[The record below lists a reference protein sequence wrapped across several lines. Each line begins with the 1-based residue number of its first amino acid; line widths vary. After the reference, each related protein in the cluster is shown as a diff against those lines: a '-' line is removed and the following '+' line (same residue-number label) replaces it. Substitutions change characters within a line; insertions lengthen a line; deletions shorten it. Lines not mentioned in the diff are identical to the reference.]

1 MTKINH
7 VAYSWSMIQLQTTLA
22 GESQDAPLFV
32 DATAI
37 EWGAK
42 RKSEPIYGLGGQ
54 SRGRGFGNIEYS
66 ASIELSYL
74 AQVQLRSKSA
84 DGTLMG
90 LGQFDLM
97 ISWVNDFAEN
107 VTSEVVTLS
116 ECYFTESGM
125 SAKQDDTSVTR
136 EFDLHPYRIFT
147 NASKQTSW
155 SNELYAK

>member
-22 GESQDAPLFV
+22 GESQDSPIFV
-32 DATAI
+32 DCTAI
-37 EWGAK
+37 EWEAK

-74 AQVQLRSKSA
+74 AQVQLRMKS
-84 DGTLMG
+84 DDNTLMG

-97 ISWVNDFAEN
+97 ISWVNDFAQN
-107 VTSEVVTLS
+107 VTTEVVTLS
-116 ECYFTESGM
+116 ECYFSESGM
-125 SAKQDDTSVTR
+125 SAKQDDTSITR
-136 EFDLHPYRIFT
+136 SFDLHPYRIFT
-147 NASKQTSW
+147 NSSKQTSW

>member
-7 VAYSWSMIQLQTTLA
+7 VAYSWSMIQLQTTLE
-22 GESQDAPLFV
+22 GESADSPLLV

-37 EWGAK
+37 DWESK

-54 SRGRGFGNIEYS
+54 PRGRGFGNVEYT

-74 AQVQLRSKSA
+74 AQVQLRAKSE

-90 LGQFDLM
+90 LGQFDLL

-107 VTSEVVTLS
+107 VTTEVVTLA
-116 ECYFTESGM
+116 ECYFSESGM
-125 SAKQDDTSVTR
+125 SAKQDDTSITKT
-136 EFDLHPYRIFT
+136 FDLHPYRIYT
-147 NASKQTSW
+147 NASAQTSW

>member
-22 GESQDAPLFV
+22 GESADAPLFV

-37 EWGAK
+37 DWEAK
-42 RKSEPIYGLGGQ
+42 RKSEPVYGLGGQ
-54 SRGRGFGNIEYS
+54 PRGRGFGNIEYS

-74 AQVQLRSKSA
+74 AQVDLRSKSA

-97 ISWVNDFAEN
+97 ISWVNDFAQN
-107 VTSEVVTLS
+107 VTTEVVTIS
-116 ECYFTESGM
+116 ECYFSESGM
-125 SAKQDDTSVTR
+125 SAKQDDTSITR

-147 NASKQTSW
+147 DASRQTSW

>member
-22 GESQDAPLFV
+22 GESADSPLFV

-37 EWGAK
+37 EWSAE

-54 SRGRGFGNIEYS
+54 PRGRGFGNIEYS

-74 AQVQLRSKSA
+74 AQVQLRAKSD

-90 LGQFDLM
+90 LGQFNLM

-107 VTSEVVTLS
+107 VTTEVVTLA
-116 ECYFTESGM
+116 ECYFTQSGM
-125 SAKQDDTSVTR
+125 DAKQDDTSITKS
-136 EFDLHPYRIFT
+136 FDLHPYRIYT

>member
-7 VAYSWSMIQLQTTLA
+7 VAYSWSMIQLQTTLE
-22 GESQDAPLFV
+22 GESADSPLLV

-37 EWGAK
+37 DWESN

-54 SRGRGFGNIEYS
+54 PRGRGFGNVEYT

-74 AQVQLRSKSA
+74 AQVQLRAKSE

-90 LGQFDLM
+90 LGQFDLL

-107 VTSEVVTLS
+107 VTTEVVTLA
-116 ECYFTESGM
+116 ECYFSESGM
-125 SAKQDDTSVTR
+125 SAKQDDTSITKT
-136 EFDLHPYRIFT
+136 FDLHPYRIYT
-147 NASKQTSW
+147 NASAQTSW